1 MGAHVDLEGTGTG
14 AALVA
19 LWEGAYALIGV
30 GLLGFVLWRGRGCGG
45 LLLTAG
51 AVVHEVRLQVPL
63 AAVPDPTVFAR
74 KNVLWK
80 DKRRRKERFR
90 TKHTSNPTCLII
102 KDSVTCYFYKLA
114 EHFHILN
121 ICTDTTAIKQI
132 LQV

>member
-30 GLLGFVLWRGRGCGG
+30 GLLGFVLRRGRGCGG

-63 AAVPDPTVFAR
+63 AAVPDPAVFAR
-74 KNVLWK
+74 ENVLWK
-80 DKRRRKERFR
+80 DKRRRKERLR
-90 TKHTSNPTCLII
+90 TRHTLNPAYLVI
-102 KDSVTCYFYKLA
+102 KDSVNIFTFYTYAQTQLPK
-114 EHFHILN
+114 
-121 ICTDTTAIKQI
+121 KQI
-132 LQV
+132 L